1 VGDDLLV
8 AREHGVLHVTL
19 NRPDEGNALTPTQV
33 ADLVALFDEAG
44 ASLET
49 RAVVLSG
56 AGTTFCRGT
65 DARVARERP
74 AAPPGAPARPV
85 GFTAWL
91 IRTGVQRLVA
101 SVRACEKP
109 VVAAVRGLAA
119 DAGLYLALSCDLVVA
134 ADDARFAV
142 KFAQRGLVPD
152 GGGLYL
158 LPRIVGP
165 QRAKEIVLLGEAVTA
180 ADAMALGLV
189 NRVVP
194 AEGLEA
200 AAGELARR
208 LAEGPTQALGLAKV
222 LLNRSLDA
230 SFAVALQDEALAQE
244 VALST
249 ADAAESFAA
258 GREGR
263 RPTFSGW

>member
-1 VGDDLLV
+1 SRSPPCSRRPARPPRRPARMLPALGPALEVVDGCARHLDVVLEADERDGLPLRLQEGREPGDDLVQLEVRRRVDAEAHPHAPAENPRPVDPALALELRQALERRQPLPQGLCRRRRRGALDLGDHQVEHRAHRIRWSAVGDDLLV

-65 DARVARERP
+65 DARVARECP

-109 VVAAVRGLAA
+109 VVAAVRGL
-119 DAGLYLALSCDLVVA
+119 
-134 ADDARFAV
+134 
-142 KFAQRGLVPD
+142 
-152 GGGLYL
+152 
-158 LPRIVGP
+158 
-165 QRAKEIVLLGEAVTA
+165 
-180 ADAMALGLV
+180 
-189 NRVVP
+189 
-194 AEGLEA
+194 
-200 AAGELARR
+200 
-208 LAEGPTQALGLAKV
+208 
-222 LLNRSLDA
+222 
-230 SFAVALQDEALAQE
+230 
-244 VALST
+244 
-249 ADAAESFAA
+249 
-258 GREGR
+258 
-263 RPTFSGW
+263 